1 MEVSVLSE
9 QVDAQSNKIQELES
23 LLQEKRDTLRQM
35 EEVLQKVNYLM
46 MLLIDLELYVFVF
59 IGSFIKKRVR
69 DAEVGTSYLLVR
81 NETQTG
87 QFGARKS
94 IAAQYKSFIEC

>member
-35 EEVLQKVNYLM
+35 EEALQKVNYLV
-46 MLLIDLELYVFVF
+46 MLLINLELYV
-59 IGSFIKKRVR
+59 
-69 DAEVGTSYLLVR
+69 LVCLYRKFYQEALWRRR
-81 NETQTG
+81 N
-87 QFGARKS
+87 
-94 IAAQYKSFIEC
+94 

>member
-23 LLQEKRDTLRQM
+23 LLQEKKDTLRQM
-35 EEVLQKVNYLM
+35 EDALQKVNYLM
-46 MLLIDLELYVFVF
+46 MVLINLELYMFVF
-59 IGSFIKKRVR
+59 IGSFIKKRFG
-69 DAEVGTSYLLVR
+69 DAEIGTSYLFVR

-87 QFGARKS
+87 QFGTRKS
-94 IAAQYKSFIEC
+94 VTAQYKSFIEC